1 MIASDSSWALDL
13 FDNYYRN
20 SEILDGVKNICR
32 NLKSLLTDNVVFMIS
47 LDDEGEGSL
56 KNKDIVTICFASSPG
71 LVFQTAKTICQ

>member
-1 MIASDSSWALDL
+1 MITTTATQK
-13 FDNYYRN
+13 
-20 SEILDGVKNICR
+20 ILDGVKNICR